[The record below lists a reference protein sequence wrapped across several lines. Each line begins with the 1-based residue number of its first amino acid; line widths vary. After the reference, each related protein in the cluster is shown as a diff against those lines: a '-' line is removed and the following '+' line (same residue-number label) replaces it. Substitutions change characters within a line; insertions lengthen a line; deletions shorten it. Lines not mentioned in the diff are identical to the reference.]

1 LPLSTPELLGVVH
14 PRYGTPRHPERPTFG
29 GVDAEVARLLG
40 WEFFPW
46 QRHAADVAGEYV
58 PSTRLPCYR
67 TVGIG
72 VARQNGKTALVCTR
86 IARQLIQPRQTVAYT
101 AQDRTV
107 AVQKWEEHVEL
118 LMATPFADH
127 VDHVP
132 RVNHREVLIMKNG
145 SRYLPVTPTKK
156 KAARSMSIDLA
167 VIDEAHAHP
176 TMEIVGALQP
186 TMATRK
192 SAQLWVVSNAGDE
205 NSGLWKNYT
214 VNGRQAIDD
223 PTSTLCWLEY
233 AAAEHADPRD
243 RQSWTEANPSLGHR
257 GGVLVEAL
265 ADAAAGMD
273 TDTFRREHQNIWIDA
288 RGVAA
293 IDPVVWAMCHDDN
306 ISPGRRL
313 WLALDFTA
321 ERDRGALVAAGDE
334 LGRIPLEVVEHG
346 PDLELLLTR
355 TAEIAKRHRATVVL
369 DRLGPAG
376 SAEPML
382 RRAGCTV
389 KFLSSTDV
397 AAACASFH
405 DTAVRGDLAHQG
417 DPRLNAAIQNATKR
431 QFGDRWTWERRS
443 NHDITCLWAATLAA
457 WAVLTLPAAKAPAIY

>member
-1 LPLSTPELLGVVH
+1 VSSLLSTELLGVVL
-14 PRYGTPRHPERPTFG
+14 PRYGTARHPDRPTFG
-29 GVDAEVARLLG
+29 GVDAEVAKLLG
-40 WEFFPW
+40 FEFFPW
-46 QRHAADVAGEYV
+46 QRHAADVAGEYI
-58 PSTRLPCYR
+58 PATRLPCYR

-107 AVQKWEEHVEL
+107 AYQKWEEHVEL
-118 LMATPFADH
+118 LMDTPFAEH
-127 VDHVP
+127 VDRID

-145 SRYLPVTPTKK
+145 SRYLPVTPSKK

-214 VNGRQAIDD
+214 VHGRQAIDD

-233 AAAEHADPRD
+233 ASVEHADPHD
-243 RQSWTEANPSLGHR
+243 RQSWAEANPSMGHP

-288 RGVAA
+288 IRSMHAN
-293 IDPVVWAMCHDDN
+293 H
-306 ISPGRRL
+306 
-313 WLALDFTA
+313 
-321 ERDRGALVAAGDE
+321 
-334 LGRIPLEVVEHG
+334 
-346 PDLELLLTR
+346 
-355 TAEIAKRHRATVVL
+355 
-369 DRLGPAG
+369 
-376 SAEPML
+376 
-382 RRAGCTV
+382 RRAGRAGLV
-389 KFLSSTDV
+389 KAMQALQLMDPERIPPAVMVRLLEVSAKLERSTLIV
-397 AAACASFH
+397 S
-405 DTAVRGDLAHQG
+405 VEELQGLDLDDDESE
-417 DPRLNAAIQNATKR
+417 DP
-431 QFGDRWTWERRS
+431 WERIARE
-443 NHDITCLWAATLAA
+443 LAP
-457 WAVLTLPAAKAPAIY
+457 VD